1 MLEVLMQTVLA
12 TNAEIASVHEGSIQ
26 RVGRTA
32 ESEVANVMAAMAAA
46 AASAASIQN
55 QVVSLVMG

>member
-1 MLEVLMQTVLA
+1 MLEVLMQTVMA

-32 ESEVANVMAAMAAA
+32 ESEVANVMATMSAV
-46 AASAASIQN
+46 AASAASIYHQM
-55 QVVSLVMG
+55 VSI